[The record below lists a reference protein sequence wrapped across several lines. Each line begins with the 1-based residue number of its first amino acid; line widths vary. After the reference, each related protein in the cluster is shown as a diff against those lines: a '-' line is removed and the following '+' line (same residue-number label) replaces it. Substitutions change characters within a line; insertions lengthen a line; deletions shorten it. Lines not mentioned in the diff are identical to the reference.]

1 MKILLIGD
9 YSNLHSQL
17 ATTLRS
23 QGHSAVLLSEGSGF
37 QDTQRDIDV
46 RRRLPWKFG
55 GLDLLWRCKHLF
67 RNELR
72 GFDVVALQ
80 HPNFLRLR
88 PKHLT
93 SLLEILRGEND
104 KLFLSA
110 AGMDVN
116 YIRACLDKA
125 SPIRYNEF
133 RVGDNPGPCATRV
146 AQWMTP
152 DMQQYNDLFYSNID
166 GAVSALYEYHQ
177 ALKRILP
184 DDKIFYGGIPVDT
197 RALEPW
203 PMPDS
208 ANGVQLFLGRHSHRK
223 AEKGTDIIEEAS
235 REVCRRHP
243 GEVHLQIVEDR
254 PYAEYIGMMRGSH
267 VVMDQ
272 LYSYT
277 PATNALIA
285 MSRGRIVLSG
295 AEPEYYDF
303 IGESDNRPIIN
314 IGPTY
319 QSVVE
324 ALEQLIATRDDMEQY
339 GAASRAFVVKHNDA
353 TTVASRYLRAWTTM

>member
-37 QDTQRDIDV
+37 QNTRRDIDV

-55 GLDLLWRCKHLF
+55 GIDLLWRCNSLF
-67 RNELR
+67 RNKLR

-88 PKHLT
+88 PKHLAK
-93 SLLEILRGEND
+93 LLEILRGENN

-116 YIRACLDKA
+116 YIHACLDQT
-125 SPIRYNEF
+125 SSIRYNEF
-133 RVGDNPGPCATRV
+133 RIGNQNGPCAPRV
-146 AQWMTP
+146 SQWLTP
-152 DMQQYNDLFYSNID
+152 EMEQYNDLFYSKIN

-177 ALKRILP
+177 ALKQILP
-184 DDKIFYGGIPVDT
+184 PDKIFYGGIPIDT
-197 RALEPW
+197 MSLEQW

-208 ANGVQLFLGRHSHRK
+208 NNGVRLFLGRHSHRK
-223 AEKGTDIIEEAS
+223 AEKGTDIIEAAS

-243 GEVHLQIVEDR
+243 GKVHLQIVEDR
-254 PYAEYIGMMRGSH
+254 PYAEYISMMRDCH
-267 VVMDQ
+267 IVMDQ

-295 AEPEYYDF
+295 AEPEYYNF
-303 IGESDNRPIIN
+303 IDESQNQPIVN
-314 IGPTY
+314 IGPSY
-319 QSVVE
+319 QTVVE
-324 ALEQLIATRDDMEQY
+324 ALEKLISKRNDLEQI
-339 GAASRAFVVKHNDA
+339 GAASRAFVIKHNNAD
-353 TTVASRYLRAWTTM
+353 TVAARYLHAWTT